1 MTKTLTPHPTPRLLP
16 PFLPPVCDHHQT
28 CKTAK
33 SVILRKLFKFRN
45 QSSADH
51 VVKESKKPIA
61 FRGKIAKL
69 SFLRKTRLKLSCS
82 SSNKEESRGD
92 QGEKA
97 QIMNSVVPASWM

>member
-1 MTKTLTPHPTPRLLP
+1 MIKTLTPHSTPRLLP

-51 VVKESKKPIA
+51 LVKESKKTDCIQRKDRETQFSSQNSIEA
-61 FRGKIAKL
+61 FL
-69 SFLRKTRLKLSCS
+69 
-82 SSNKEESRGD
+82 
-92 QGEKA
+92 Q
-97 QIMNSVVPASWM
+97 QQ